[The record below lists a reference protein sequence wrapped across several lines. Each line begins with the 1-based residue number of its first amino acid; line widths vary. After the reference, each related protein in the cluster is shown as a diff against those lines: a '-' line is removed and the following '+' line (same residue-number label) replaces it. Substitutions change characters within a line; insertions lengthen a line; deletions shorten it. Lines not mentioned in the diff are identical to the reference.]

1 LDGRQYYIV
10 TERLYCGDSDKI
22 VAVSPPLPL
31 LLAEPIMEGAGGGC
45 VVGGVAPL
53 GQVEAGQD
61 AGLAGHSRVDLVVGQ
76 HHGVHLNI
84 LKVVRVVAKDAG
96 ELDAPDLVELLESE
110 AGRPAAV
117 LVPEP
122 VAVLEVVELLTD
134 DAGEGGADH

>member
-1 LDGRQYYIV
+1 MDGRQYYIV

-76 HHGVHLNI
+76 HHGVHL
-84 LKVVRVVAKDAG
+84 V
-96 ELDAPDLVELLESE
+96 
-110 AGRPAAV
+110 
-117 LVPEP
+117 
-122 VAVLEVVELLTD
+122 LTD
-134 DAGEGGADH
+134 EVTSAPIGAWKCNFHGPLGHYDRDSQSINQ